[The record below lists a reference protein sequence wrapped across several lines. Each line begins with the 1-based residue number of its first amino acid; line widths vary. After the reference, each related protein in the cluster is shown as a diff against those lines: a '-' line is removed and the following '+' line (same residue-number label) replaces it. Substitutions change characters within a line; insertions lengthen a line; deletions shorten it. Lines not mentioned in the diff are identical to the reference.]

1 MRDFSKV
8 KRIVIK
14 AGTNLLSSETGID
27 MERVSAIVSQI
38 AELKDAGYQ
47 VLLVSSGAVGLGAK
61 ALGHTSP
68 VVYIAMKQ
76 ACAAIGQPLL
86 MSAYREEFAKHN
98 LLCAQVLITR
108 SILNNRKS
116 YNNLRASVSTLLAMG
131 VVPIFN
137 ENDVVSTAEI
147 GNVFGDNDRMS
158 AMVASKIDA
167 NLLILLTDI
176 DGLYTANP
184 RSDKDAVLI
193 RTIEKITPEIMGY
206 AKGAGSR
213 FATGGMKTK
222 LLAAEIAKD
231 GGCGTVIASG
241 YEKDAIVRIVRGEE
255 IGSYI
260 LPDERLHQKERWI
273 LNTPA
278 AGTIVVDDGAKK
290 ALLSHKSLLPSGIKA
305 IDGVFA
311 SGEVV
316 AIKDSEGRVFA
327 KAVPYFDS
335 TEIEKLQGH
344 KSSEIDSI
352 LGKGR
357 KDVIFRP
364 EDLVFMEGG
373 KL

>member
-1 MRDFSKV
+1 MRDFFGV
-8 KRIVIK
+8 RRIVVK
-14 AGTNLLSSETGID
+14 AGTNILSSASGVD
-27 MERVSAIVSQI
+27 MKRIASIVDQI
-38 AELKDAGYQ
+38 AKLKDMGYQ

-61 ALGHTSP
+61 ALGHNSP

-86 MSAYREEFAKHN
+86 MSAYKAEFDRHN

-108 SILNNRKS
+108 SILNNRRS
-116 YNNLRASVSTLLAMG
+116 YNNLRASVSMLLAMG

-167 NLLILLTDI
+167 ELLVLLTDI
-176 DGLYTANP
+176 DGLYTADP
-184 RSDKDAVLI
+184 RSSSDARLI
-193 RTIEKITPEIMGY
+193 STIDEITPEILSY

-213 FATGGMKTK
+213 FSTGGMKTK
-222 LLAAEIAKD
+222 LLAAEIARK

-241 YEKDAIVRIVRGEE
+241 YEDDALIRIIKGEE
-255 IGSYI
+255 LGSYI
-260 LPDERLHQKERWI
+260 LPDERLHQRERWI

-278 AGTIVVDDGAKK
+278 EGKIIVDDGAKK
-290 ALLSHKSLLPSGIKA
+290 ALLSHKSLLPSGITG
-305 IDGVFA
+305 IEGVF
-311 SGEVV
+311 GRGDVV
-316 AIKDSEGRVFA
+316 AISDVSGTEFA

-335 TEIEKLQGH
+335 TEIERLQGH
-344 KSSEIDSI
+344 RSSDIEKI

-364 EDLVFMEGG
+364 EDLVFTESV
-373 KL
+373 